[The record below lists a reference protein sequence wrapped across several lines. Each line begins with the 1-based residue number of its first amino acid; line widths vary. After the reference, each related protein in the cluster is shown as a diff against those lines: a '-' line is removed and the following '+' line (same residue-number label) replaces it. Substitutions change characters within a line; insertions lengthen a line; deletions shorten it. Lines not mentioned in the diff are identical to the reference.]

1 MPKGNDVR
9 PTADRVKESLFNI
22 LARQI
27 EGAEVLDIF
36 CGSGALGIE
45 CLSRG
50 AKSVVFVDNS
60 NKSVGLC
67 KANLQMLGENATVN
81 LSDYKSF
88 LNRCGQRFDIIFLD
102 PPYNKSIGEYALNL
116 IARNKLLKKDKI
128 AVLESEKEGGEI
140 CGLEKY
146 DSRAY
151 GNCHLT
157 FYKFLGD

>member
-1 MPKGNDVR
+1 MR

-22 LARQI
+22 LAGEI
-27 EGAEVLDIF
+27 AGAEVLDIF

-50 AKSVVFVDNS
+50 AKSAIFVDCS
-60 NKSVGLC
+60 NKSVRLC
-67 KANLQMLGENATVN
+67 KSNLELLGENAAVF

-88 LNRCGQRFDIIFLD
+88 LNRCAQKFDLIFLD
-102 PPYNKSIGEYALNL
+102 PPYGKNIGESALNL
-116 IARNKLLKKDKI
+116 ISKNSLLKAGKI
-128 AVLESEKEGGEI
+128 AVLESEKEGGEVS
-140 CGLEKY
+140 GLQKY